1 MSKRY
6 TVGRF
11 SRRQTPLAVV
21 SALMVWYALYEFF
34 PDHLFR
40 GFFLIPAAYWLLGQ
54 ICICFFE
61 KIKETDDKKLFHL
74 YMGAKVV
81 KLFLTITAMAVVTI
95 AGTPHLKTVLLVIL
109 LFHCLSTFQETVFL
123 SGYEMR
129 KHEESLKKRKIKETK
144 DE

>member
-1 MSKRY
+1 MSNKY
-6 TVGRF
+6 TAGRF
-11 SRRQTPLAVV
+11 SRRQTPMTIVF
-21 SALMVWYALYEFF
+21 ALMVWYALYEFF

-61 KIKETDDKKLFHL
+61 RIKETDEKKLFHL

-81 KLFLTITAMAVVTI
+81 KFFFTLTIMAVVTI
-95 AGTPHLKTVLLVIL
+95 LGTPRLKAVLLVIL
-109 LFHCLSTFQETVFL
+109 LFHCVTTIQETIFL
-123 SGYEMR
+123 SSFEMS
-129 KHEESLKKRKIKETK
+129 KHRECMKNKKKKETK